1 MKADPAER
9 EELMTNRI
17 IPTAVINPDAS
28 PESLEAKQPDINNG
42 AEIYGKAGYFSHE
55 HVEQEWQKIWT
66 ESWLIA
72 GVSTDLPNVGDY
84 FLFRVRSE
92 SLIITKTAE
101 GIKAFYNVCPHR
113 GARLITEE
121 RGNKKVFVCPFHSW
135 SFHNNGELR
144 SITDEDTFQE
154 AVVCHRPGLTSAAC
168 EEHAGLIFIC
178 MADQPPALAEVIG
191 LPEGYLENY
200 QIDKMRVVRHVR
212 SEWGSNWKVGVEAF
226 YESYHLHAVHPETR
240 GVMGDLNVQYDLYPH
255 GASRMIVPLGQPSP
269 RQADQT
275 TVNEG
280 LQWMLQEAGVDPAT
294 FEGSAADVRA
304 AIQQAKRDRSNRLGL
319 GYERF
324 ADGQLSDSWATGIFP
339 NVQIGCHPEAI
350 FLMRFMPHETD
361 PERFW
366 YDTMTLLFPVDDPD
380 YCPPAWMGL
389 PEGTDATGAVR
400 PETETFLINEDPGL
414 GLVLNQDAEFLPSVQ
429 DGMRSKAFKGQLWG
443 EQEQRL
449 RHFHV
454 ELERRLGR

>member
-1 MKADPAER
+1 
-9 EELMTNRI
+9 MTNRM
-17 IPTAVINPDAS
+17 IPTAILNPDAS
-28 PESLEAKQPDINNG
+28 PESLEAKQPAINNG
-42 AEIYGKAGYFSHE
+42 AEIYGKSGYFSHE
-55 HVEQEWQKIWT
+55 QVEQEWQKIWT
-66 ESWLIA
+66 DSWLIA
-72 GVSTDLPNVGDY
+72 GVSTDLPHIGDY

-144 SITDEDTFQE
+144 TITDEDTFQE
-154 AVVCHRPGLTSAAC
+154 AVICHRPGLTAAAC
-168 EEHAGLIFIC
+168 EEHAGLIFIS
-178 MADQPPALAEVIG
+178 MADQPPALTDVIG

-240 GVMGDLNVQYDLYPH
+240 GVMGDLNVQYDLYPN

-294 FEGSAADVRA
+294 FEGSAGDVRA
-304 AIQQAKRDRSNRLGL
+304 AIQQAKRDRSSRLNL
-319 GYERF
+319 GYDRF

-380 YCPPAWMGL
+380 YCPPGWMGL

-400 PETETFLINEDPGL
+400 PETETFLLNEDPGL
-414 GLVLNQDAEFLPSVQ
+414 GLVLNQDADFLPSVQ
-429 DGMRSKAFKGQLWG
+429 EGMRSKAFQGQLWG

>member
-1 MKADPAER
+1 
-9 EELMTNRI
+9 MTNRI
-17 IPTAVINPDAS
+17 IPTAVINPDAP

-380 YCPPAWMGL
+380 YCPPRLDGL
-389 PEGTDATGAVR
+389 A
-400 PETETFLINEDPGL
+400 
-414 GLVLNQDAEFLPSVQ
+414 
-429 DGMRSKAFKGQLWG
+429 
-443 EQEQRL
+443 
-449 RHFHV
+449 
-454 ELERRLGR
+454 RRDRRNRCSAS